1 MFIHDLLAD
10 PKFLDILKEQKAY
23 DEARGRGENWP
34 LREFLNRLY
43 HNLPIMEGTM
53 GRNPI
58 DTNVGNPA
66 LKPKGLKGFPDE
78 IKQRLHLPT
87 PAPVYAPM
95 PQVGPRHTPGEGKEW
110 FDPEKTLPPTKKWM

>member
-43 HNLPIMEGTM
+43 HNLPIVEGTM
-53 GRNPI
+53 GRNPQEAVLP
-58 DTNVGNPA
+58 NNA
-66 LKPKGLKGFPDE
+66 PKGLQEFPPE
-78 IKQRLHLPT
+78 MKRQLHTPT
-87 PAPVYAPM
+87 PAPTYMPM
-95 PQVGPRHTPGEGKEW
+95 PQVGPRHTPGEGKDW
-110 FDPEKTLPPTKKWM
+110 FNPENTLPPTKKWM